1 MIFKFAGRLAALG
14 LVGMLA
20 AGVHAQ
26 TAVLNFASND
36 GSRLANGGG
45 YTKFTFTD
53 SMIVNS
59 IGFVTNVAG
68 QPFFPE
74 YAISGGD
81 WKSLFGQLG
90 TPDSNDVAWY
100 DFSTGLQVN
109 AGDSIQ
115 IYGAIGGGSGQYA
128 GIDLLDAGVSQ
139 VAGVR
144 FDGYTGQHNGGSLV
158 NNKYIATGN
167 IKVTNP
173 GSNVAPEPG
182 TFALALTGGGALL
195 GICVRRRR
203 SAA

>member
-26 TAVLNFASND
+26 TAVLNFASTDRSTVED
-36 GSRLANGGG
+36 GSG

-59 IGFVTNVAG
+59 IGLVRNSSVSDL
-68 QPFFPE
+68 P
-74 YAISGGD
+74 YYRINGGARQVL
-81 WKSLFGQLG
+81 SLG

-100 DFSTGLQVN
+100 DFSTGLQVH
-109 AGDSIQ
+109 AGDWIELHGGF
-115 IYGAIGGGSGQYA
+115 GAGQYA
-128 GIDLLDAGVSQ
+128 SIDLLNEGVSQ
-139 VAGVR
+139 VPGVT
-144 FDGYTGQHNGGSLV
+144 FDGYTGDHNGGFLQD
-158 NNKYIATGN
+158 NKLIATGN

-182 TFALALTGGGALL
+182 TFALALTGGGALF

>member
-45 YTKFTFTD
+45 YTKFTFTE

-74 YAISGGD
+74 YAINGD
-81 WKSLFGQLG
+81 WKSLSGQLG

-109 AGDSIQ
+109 AGDYIQ
-115 IYGAIGGGSGQYA
+115 IYGSIGGGSGQYA
-128 GIDLLDAGVSQ
+128 GIDLLEAGDSQ
-139 VAGVR
+139 VPGVT
-144 FDGYTGQHNGGSLV
+144 FNGYTGMHPGGFLQD
-158 NNKYIATGN
+158 NKLIATGN

-195 GICVRRRR
+195 GICIRRRR